1 MSGRWSLLT
10 NHAFV
15 LAHVVEHPRSTLR
28 QIADAV
34 GITDR
39 AALSI
44 LRGLEEDAIITRTKQ
59 GRRNR
64 YAVDIEALMQHRSQ
78 GKYTIGELV
87 AALRLLAQR
96 VPEVGITQDLRIA
109 RPSVNGQQP
118 APVDGAGPALPVD
131 GAAFPSSAATS
142 DEVRS

>member
-44 LRGLEEDAIITRTKQ
+44 LRALEEDAIITRTKL

-64 YAVDIEALMQHRSQ
+64 YAVDIEALMRHKSQ

-87 AALRLLAQR
+87 SALRLLAQR
-96 VPEVGITQDLRIA
+96 VPEVGISQDLRILHA
-109 RPSVNGQQP
+109 GMEDQSRQ
-118 APVDGAGPALPVD
+118 ALDGAAPALPADAAALAASV
-131 GAAFPSSAATS
+131 GASEESPA
-142 DEVRS
+142 

>member
-44 LRGLEEDAIITRTKQ
+44 LRALEEDAIITRTKQ

-64 YAVDIEALMQHRSQ
+64 YAVDIDALMSHRSQ

-87 AALRLLAQR
+87 AALRLLSAR
-96 VPEVGITQDLRIA
+96 VPEVGITQDLRITHRGSDGA
-109 RPSVNGQQP
+109 
-118 APVDGAGPALPVD
+118 APVDGATPARA
-131 GAAFPSSAATS
+131 GRAEGSRA
-142 DEVRS
+142 

>member
-1 MSGRWSLLT
+1 MSGNSRWSLLT

-44 LRGLEEDAIITRTKQ
+44 LRALEADAIITRAKQ

-64 YAVDIEALMQHRSQ
+64 YAVDIEALMRHKSQ

-87 AALRLLAQR
+87 AELRLLASR
-96 VPEVGITQDLRIA
+96 LPEVGISQDLRITH
-109 RPSVNGQQP
+109 P
-118 APVDGAGPALPVD
+118 AAAGDGAGPAMGASAD
-131 GAAFPSSAATS
+131 GTAPPLSAAEGAHS
-142 DEVRS
+142 